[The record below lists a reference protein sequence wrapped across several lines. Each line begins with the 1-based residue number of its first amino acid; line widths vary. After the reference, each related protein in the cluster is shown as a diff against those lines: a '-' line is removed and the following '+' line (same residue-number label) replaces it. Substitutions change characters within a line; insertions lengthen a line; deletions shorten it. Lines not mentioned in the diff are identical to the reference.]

1 MSSHR
6 AEFSKKTKR
15 QALERSQLKCEA
27 IGALYGLES
36 GVKCGVSLAYGVEFD
51 HIVLA
56 ANGGDN
62 SLENCAA
69 VCIKCHRFK
78 TERHDI
84 PMAAKTV
91 RMQDKARGIAAPKPK
106 IASRGF
112 PKTAKPPR
120 PKKQELPRRPIYQ
133 EIAE

>member
-1 MSSHR
+1 MR

-15 QALERSQLKCEA
+15 QALERSQMRCEA
-27 IGALYGLES
+27 IGAMYGLDEGIRCTMPLS
-36 GVKCGVSLAYGVEFD
+36 HGVNFD
-51 HIVLA
+51 HIILD
-56 ANGGDN
+56 ANSKDN

-69 VCIKCHRFK
+69 VCLRCHGWK
-78 TERHDI
+78 TRKHDI

-91 RMQDKARGIAAPKPK
+91 RMQDKARGISAPKPK

-112 PKTAKPPR
+112 PKADNTPR
-120 PKKQELPRRPIYQ
+120 PKKAELPRRPIYQ

>member
-1 MSSHR
+1 MSNR

-27 IGALYGLES
+27 IGAMYGLDN
-36 GVKCGVSLAYGVEFD
+36 GVKCGVSLAFGVEFD

-62 SLENCAA
+62 SLDNCAA

-78 TERHDI
+78 TQHHDV

-91 RMQDKARGIAAPKPK
+91 RVQDKARGITAPKPK
-106 IASRGF
+106 LQSRGF
-112 PKTAKPPR
+112 PKSDKQR
-120 PKKQELPRRPIYQ
+120 PQKAELPRRPIYQ
-133 EIAE
+133 EITE

>member
-1 MSSHR
+1 MR

-15 QALERSQLKCEA
+15 QALERSQMKCEA
-27 IGALYGLES
+27 IGAMYGLDN
-36 GVKCGVSLAYGVEFD
+36 GVKCSVSLAFGVEFD

-69 VCIKCHRFK
+69 VCIKCHRYK
-78 TERHDI
+78 TQHHDV

-91 RMQDKARGIAAPKPK
+91 RMQDKARGITAPKPK
-106 IASRGF
+106 ITGRGF
-112 PKTAKPPR
+112 PKTDKQR
-120 PKKQELPRRPIYQ
+120 PQKAELPRRPIYQ
-133 EIAE
+133 EIME